1 MKKSGILNPEIS
13 ELVARMGHGDML
25 VVSDRGFPLPL
36 NPQVTVVD
44 VSIAANLPRVVDV
57 ARAVLEELEIEEVIL
72 AEETKKISPHIHD
85 QFMEVI
91 SKIRNKGNPIK
102 ITVIPHSEFKH
113 MVLRGAEEGK
123 EMKGMIRTGELTPFA
138 NIILVS
144 GVTF

>member
-57 ARAVLEELEIEEVIL
+57 AKAVLEELEIEEVIL

-113 MVLRGAEEGK
+113 MVLRGTEEGK

>member
-57 ARAVLEELEIEEVIL
+57 AKAVLEELEIEEVIL
-72 AEETKKISPHIHD
+72 AEETKKISPHIHRNERND
-85 QFMEVI
+85 QDGRVNTI
-91 SKIRNKGNPIK
+91 CQYNPRFWCHIL
-102 ITVIPHSEFKH
+102 
-113 MVLRGAEEGK
+113 M
-123 EMKGMIRTGELTPFA
+123 RTGDEA
-138 NIILVS
+138 
-144 GVTF
+144 

>member
-1 MKKSGILNPEIS
+1 MKKSGIFNPEIS
-13 ELVARMGHGDML
+13 KLIARMGHGDML
-25 VVSDRGFPLPL
+25 VIADRGFPLPL
-36 NPQVTVVD
+36 NPQVTVID
-44 VSIAANLPRVVDV
+44 VSVTANLPRVVDV
-57 ARAVLEELEIEEVIL
+57 VKAVLEELEIEEVIL
-72 AEETKKISPHIHD
+72 AEETKKISPHIHE
-85 QFMEVI
+85 QFMEII

-102 ITVIPHSEFKH
+102 VTVIPHSEFKH